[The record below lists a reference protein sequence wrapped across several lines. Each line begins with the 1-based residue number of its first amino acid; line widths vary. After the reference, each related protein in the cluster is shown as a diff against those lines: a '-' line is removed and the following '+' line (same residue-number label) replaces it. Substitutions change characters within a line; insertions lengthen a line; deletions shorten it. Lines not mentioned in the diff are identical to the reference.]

1 MLRKEMRRRARR
13 AALRSR
19 IIAGVTAIAIGLGLA
34 AGGTGVAF
42 ATGGPA
48 DSPCSKDDRFD
59 GGTKYDIGTDVKST
73 GTLTFDWGTLTWSKK
88 QLVFTAVPG
97 WTVDLCVKGGSKE
110 PNSIHMDTGSITID
124 RVQDISHFMWAN
136 PTSVSPKP
144 IYEVGL
150 YIYKKL
156 DPKKPAS
163 WPNSGPQTFIASQP
177 GTEWFTK
184 FPTVLP
190 DGVCGPGW
198 AVQQDKVKH
207 WGNFTWPLSITYPH
221 DNIGWPPIYA
231 AQHNDLETYLTVP
244 ACEPPTL
251 PTISVVASSIDVG
264 CDRPGSFTVGLGIG
278 ETRGEKLTWNT
289 SLEGSHALPGTVS
302 VNSTRTVTVTVD
314 VLPEFEE
321 EFGLADESLRGVQDP
336 VTGAIT
342 FTFAFTDPGPCVDPT
357 FDGRTATAAECDNDT
372 PWIDYTVVVDDPD
385 GRLTNRNAR
394 LIFEHPT
401 NSSLDHIV
409 ELGELDANDLLEG
422 RILWP
427 GASVDPIT
435 NEPTG
440 WPGWAFENGEWV
452 ETDGNFAW
460 TRSLTSVTLEVN
472 PTMQI
477 AISYP
482 PATPECVAGPVEL
495 EPVPTKLVCLTDDQA
510 GYILPAL
517 NGVTW
522 FVNGQ
527 QRDANTYPVLSAQ
540 TVTITFTIDP
550 LAIGGPYTLKAGA
563 EDEFTFVFGL
573 GDLCDLP
580 EFPITNAFVAFLEP
594 TCELGQRLDVEN
606 FIVDDLE
613 LARFAPELSDL
624 EGPDYTVVF
633 QTTADDAVF
642 FSSSEPVPGRTV
654 SQDGRTLTFTGTLF
668 GPDRTAACVT
678 TVELK
683 DPVSYVD
690 TCLGASFTVYRVEG
704 IVYTVYRNND
714 EPFVVPW
721 SGSQQTATYAVN
733 QGDSVRVV
741 PSPASDR
748 FTISPDPAPFERT
761 FAVYQG
767 DCLPTLPLTEA
778 SARLTPASCV
788 DTTNWLTMAAEPG
801 VQWWVNGVK
810 AEAGTWAKQPGSFV
824 VEATPLPGYGFP
836 LESQTR
842 WEFTATAVDD
852 DCLPTLAFTGSSPLA
867 GTIGI
872 AGLALMVF
880 GLGLL
885 AWRRQQA

>member
-34 AGGTGVAF
+34 AGGTAAAF

-59 GGTKYDIGTDVKST
+59 GGTKYDIGKDVKST

-97 WTVDLCVKGGSKE
+97 WTVDLCVKGGSQE
-110 PNSIHMDTGSITID
+110 PNSIRLDTGSITID
-124 RVQDISHFMWAN
+124 RLQDISHFMWAN

-156 DPKKPAS
+156 DPTKPAS
-163 WPNSGPQTFIASQP
+163 WPNSGPQTFITSQP

-184 FPTVLP
+184 FPAVLP

-207 WGNFTWPLSITYPH
+207 WGNFTWPSSITYPH

-231 AQHNDLETYLTVP
+231 AQHKDLESYLTVP
-244 ACEPPTL
+244 PCGPPTL
-251 PTISVVASSIDVG
+251 PTIAVTGSSLPLG
-264 CDRPGSFTVGLGIG
+264 CSTDGSFTVGLGLN
-278 ETRGEKLTWNT
+278 ETRGDKLTWST
-289 SLEGSHALPGTVS
+289 SMSGAPALPGTVPVGS
-302 VNSTRTVTVTVD
+302 VTTITVTVD
-314 VLPEFEE
+314 VRPEFETQ
-321 EFGLADESLRGVQDP
+321 FGVVDESGRGVVDP

-342 FTFAFTDPGPCVDPT
+342 FTFVFDRPEGPC
-357 FDGRTATAAECDNDT
+357 GIA
-372 PWIDYTVVVDDPD
+372 
-385 GRLTNRNAR
+385 
-394 LIFEHPT
+394 
-401 NSSLDHIV
+401 
-409 ELGELDANDLLEG
+409 
-422 RILWP
+422 
-427 GASVDPIT
+427 PI
-435 NEPTG
+435 
-440 WPGWAFENGEWV
+440 
-452 ETDGNFAW
+452 
-460 TRSLTSVTLEVN
+460 
-472 PTMQI
+472 
-477 AISYP
+477 
-482 PATPECVAGPVEL
+482 
-495 EPVPTKLVCLTDDQA
+495 PTKLTCMTDGVA
-510 GYILPAL
+510 GYLLPAIE
-517 NGVTW
+517 GVSW
-522 FVNGQ
+522 LVNGEK
-527 QRDANTYPVLSAQ
+527 REGRTEPYLVNSTGE
-540 TVTITFTIDP
+540 VTITFEID
-550 LAIGGPYTLKAGA
+550 GPYVLAPDA
-563 EDEFTFVFGL
+563 LERFVFGFGL

-580 EFPITNAFVAFLEP
+580 EYPSTNAFVKLTAS
-594 TCELGQRLDVEN
+594 CELGQTLDPAT
-606 FIVDDLE
+606 FQIDDPE
-613 LARFAPELSDL
+613 LVRFAPELSDL
-624 EGPDYTVVF
+624 VGPDYAVVF
-633 QTTADDAVF
+633 VVTDDAARF
-642 FSSSEPVPGRTV
+642 YDSSTPPAGRVV
-654 SQDGRTLTFTGTLF
+654 SDGGRTLTYSGTLL
-668 GPDRTAACVT
+668 GPESMPGCV

-683 DPVSYVD
+683 DPVSYID

-704 IVYTVYRNND
+704 IVYTVYRNDD